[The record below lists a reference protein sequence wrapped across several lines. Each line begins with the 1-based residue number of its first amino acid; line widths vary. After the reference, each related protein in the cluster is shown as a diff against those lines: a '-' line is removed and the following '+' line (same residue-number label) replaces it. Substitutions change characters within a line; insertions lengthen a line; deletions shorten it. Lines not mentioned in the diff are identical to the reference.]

1 MTTYKQPEKDKSRVL
16 LWNHAVESL
25 TSLRDSNRILN
36 TTYMEHLWLY
46 CQQQLNEKLDIEAFI
61 QWKQYA
67 DICYQTKKPEELK
80 IAFFCG
86 NEPENDVKHLL
97 GLGVRIEN
105 IYAFECDS
113 NLFNLAVKSLHNTY
127 PLLKIYKGKIEV
139 FAELQN
145 TKFDIVYLDFTG
157 SLFKEYKVVLKM
169 LDLNALN
176 DMSILAINTTYPD
189 KTEENIEILTNF
201 FYNDTFFESSVLTSN
216 DTEEEN
222 SKVQRAEGCDALGID
237 IENLRSIID
246 MNFENAYSAFQ
257 TALIIDYANRHKPA
271 YEVFKQD
278 MLSKRLINSKVIAKK
293 EDFFRNFHDVLIQ
306 ESFMD
311 GQRLP
316 SNQYLE
322 DEFIEKLS
330 NGTKRSRLECIKIA
344 EVFLQSPYSHSL
356 PVWNKIEEHIKH
368 GASSDNDIDD
378 EYIDVD
384 FKQVVTPEV
393 NQVISEINNW
403 FYGQCRFCDV
413 PMAHLWLEL
422 LLFHYGHPY
431 HTNIGNHK
439 RYSYTAKKRKMCLDI
454 FTLDKCRT
462 LYDWIPML
470 EYFIYDMQDNNR
482 QMITRM
488 CIDAIGKQLLHI
500 VDEIFE
506 GSALVGINEFEWSIN
521 KELPNREE
529 ISVKKNQENIFLRM
543 INTLRDKFRKIRI
556 F

>member
-454 FTLDKCRT
+454 FTLT
-462 LYDWIPML
+462 
-470 EYFIYDMQDNNR
+470 
-482 QMITRM
+482 
-488 CIDAIGKQLLHI
+488 
-500 VDEIFE
+500 
-506 GSALVGINEFEWSIN
+506 
-521 KELPNREE
+521 
-529 ISVKKNQENIFLRM
+529 
-543 INTLRDKFRKIRI
+543 
-556 F
+556 

>member
-67 DICYQTKKPEELK
+67 DICYKTKKPEELK

-543 INTLRDKFRKIRI
+543 IKTLRDKFRKIRI

>member
-1 MTTYKQPEKDKSRVL
+1 
-16 LWNHAVESL
+16 
-25 TSLRDSNRILN
+25 
-36 TTYMEHLWLY
+36 
-46 CQQQLNEKLDIEAFI
+46 
-61 QWKQYA
+61 
-67 DICYQTKKPEELK
+67 
-80 IAFFCG
+80 
-86 NEPENDVKHLL
+86 
-97 GLGVRIEN
+97 
-105 IYAFECDS
+105 
-113 NLFNLAVKSLHNTY
+113 
-127 PLLKIYKGKIEV
+127 
-139 FAELQN
+139 
-145 TKFDIVYLDFTG
+145 
-157 SLFKEYKVVLKM
+157 
-169 LDLNALN
+169 
-176 DMSILAINTTYPD
+176 
-189 KTEENIEILTNF
+189 
-201 FYNDTFFESSVLTSN
+201 
-216 DTEEEN
+216 
-222 SKVQRAEGCDALGID
+222 
-237 IENLRSIID
+237 
-246 MNFENAYSAFQ
+246 
-257 TALIIDYANRHKPA
+257 
-271 YEVFKQD
+271 
-278 MLSKRLINSKVIAKK
+278 INSKVIAKK

-543 INTLRDKFRKIRI
+543 IKTLRDKFRKIRI

>member
-46 CQQQLNEKLDIEAFI
+46 CQQQLNEKLGIEAFI

-543 INTLRDKFRKIRI
+543 IKTLRDKFRKIRI

>member
-1 MTTYKQPEKDKSRVL
+1 MTTYKQPEKDKSRIL

-105 IYAFECDS
+105 IYAFECDLS
-113 NLFNLAVKSLHNTY
+113 LFNQAVKSLHNTY
-127 PLLKIYKGKIEV
+127 PLLKIYKGKIED

-169 LDLNALN
+169 LDLNALSE
-176 DMSILAINTTYPD
+176 MSILAVNTTYPD
-189 KTEENIEILTNF
+189 KTEENIERLINF
-201 FYNDTFFESSVLTSN
+201 FYNDTFFESSVLTNN
-216 DTEEEN
+216 DTEEKD
-222 SKVQRAEGCDALGID
+222 SKVHRVEGCDTWGID

-293 EDFFRNFHDVLIQ
+293 EDFFRNFHNVLIQ
-306 ESFMD
+306 EFFMD

-316 SNQYLE
+316 SNQYSE
-322 DEFIEKLS
+322 DGFIEKLS
-330 NGTKRSRLECIKIA
+330 NGTKRSRLECMKIA

-356 PVWNKIEEHIKH
+356 TVWDKIKEHIKN
-368 GASSDNDIDD
+368 GASDDTDD

-384 FKQVVTPEV
+384 FKQVVTSEV
-393 NQVISEINNW
+393 KQVISEINNW

-454 FTLDKCRT
+454 FTLDKCRA

-482 QMITRM
+482 QMIMRM
-488 CIDAIGKQLLHI
+488 CMDTIGKQLLHI

-543 INTLRDKFRKIRI
+543 IKTLRDKFRKIRI

>member
-1 MTTYKQPEKDKSRVL
+1 MTTYKQPEKDKSRIL

-67 DICYQTKKPEELK
+67 DICYQTKRPEELK

-113 NLFNLAVKSLHNTY
+113 SLFNQAVKSLHNTY
-127 PLLKIYKGKIEV
+127 PLLKIYKGKIED

-169 LDLNALN
+169 LDLNALS
-176 DMSILAINTTYPD
+176 DMSILAVNTTYPD
-189 KTEENIEILTNF
+189 KTEENIERLINF

-216 DTEEEN
+216 DTEEKD
-222 SKVQRAEGCDALGID
+222 SKVHRVEGCDTWGID

-293 EDFFRNFHDVLIQ
+293 EDFFRNFHNVLIQ
-306 ESFMD
+306 EFFMD

-316 SNQYLE
+316 SNQYSE
-322 DEFIEKLS
+322 DGFIEKLS
-330 NGTKRSRLECIKIA
+330 NGTKRSRLECMKIA

-356 PVWNKIEEHIKH
+356 TVWDKIKEHIKN
-368 GASSDNDIDD
+368 GASDDTDD

-384 FKQVVTPEV
+384 FKQVVTSEV
-393 NQVISEINNW
+393 KQVISEINNW

-454 FTLDKCRT
+454 FTLDKCRA

-488 CIDAIGKQLLHI
+488 CMDAIGKQLLHI
-500 VDEIFE
+500 VDEILE

-543 INTLRDKFRKIRI
+543 IKTLRDKFRKIRI

>member
-1 MTTYKQPEKDKSRVL
+1 MTTYKQPEKDKSRIL

-113 NLFNLAVKSLHNTY
+113 SLFNQAVKSLHNTY
-127 PLLKIYKGKIEV
+127 PLLKIYKGKIED

-169 LDLNALN
+169 LDLNALS
-176 DMSILAINTTYPD
+176 DMSILAVNTTYPD

-543 INTLRDKFRKIRI
+543 IKTLRDKFRKIRI

>member
-1 MTTYKQPEKDKSRVL
+1 MTTYKQPEKDKSRIL

-67 DICYQTKKPEELK
+67 DICYKTKKPEELK

-113 NLFNLAVKSLHNTY
+113 NLFNQAVKSLHNTY

-176 DMSILAINTTYPD
+176 DMSILAVNTTYPD
-189 KTEENIEILTNF
+189 KTEENIDILTNF

-222 SKVQRAEGCDALGID
+222 SKVQRVEGCDAMGID

-293 EDFFRNFHDVLIQ
+293 EELFRKFHDVLIQ
-306 ESFMD
+306 EAFMD
-311 GQRLP
+311 AQRFP
-316 SNQYLE
+316 SSQYLE

-330 NGTKRSRLECIKIA
+330 NGTKRSRLECMKIA
-344 EVFLQSPYSHSL
+344 EVFLQSPYSHSS
-356 PVWNKIEEHIKH
+356 PDWNKIKEHIKH
-368 GASSDNDIDD
+368 GSSSDNDIDD

-454 FTLDKCRT
+454 FTLDKCRA

-506 GSALVGINEFEWSIN
+506 GSALVGINDFEWSIN

-529 ISVKKNQENIFLRM
+529 ISVKKNQKNIFLRM
-543 INTLRDKFRKIRI
+543 IKTLRDKFRKIRI

>member
-176 DMSILAINTTYPD
+176 DMSILAINTTYLD

-543 INTLRDKFRKIRI
+543 IKTLRDKFRKIRI

>member
-25 TSLRDSNRILN
+25 TSLRDNNRILN

-543 INTLRDKFRKIRI
+543 IKTLRDKFRKIRI

>member
-46 CQQQLNEKLDIEAFI
+46 CQQQLNEKLDIEALI

-67 DICYQTKKPEELK
+67 DISYQTKKPEELK

-176 DMSILAINTTYPD
+176 DMSILVINTTYPD

-368 GASSDNDIDD
+368 GSSSDNDIDD

-543 INTLRDKFRKIRI
+543 IKTLRDKFRKIRI

>member
-403 FYGQCRFCDV
+403 FYGNVVFVMYQWHIFGLNYFC
-413 PMAHLWLEL
+413 
-422 LLFHYGHPY
+422 
-431 HTNIGNHK
+431 
-439 RYSYTAKKRKMCLDI
+439 
-454 FTLDKCRT
+454 
-462 LYDWIPML
+462 
-470 EYFIYDMQDNNR
+470 FIMD
-482 QMITRM
+482 T
-488 CIDAIGKQLLHI
+488 HI
-500 VDEIFE
+500 IQ
-506 GSALVGINEFEWSIN
+506 
-521 KELPNREE
+521 
-529 ISVKKNQENIFLRM
+529 ISVI
-543 INTLRDKFRKIRI
+543 INAIRI
-556 F
+556 QRKKEKCA

>member
-1 MTTYKQPEKDKSRVL
+1 MTTYKQPEKDKSRIL

-113 NLFNLAVKSLHNTY
+113 SLFNQAVKSLHNTY
-127 PLLKIYKGKIEV
+127 PLLKIYKGKIED

-169 LDLNALN
+169 LDLNALS
-176 DMSILAINTTYPD
+176 DMSILAVNTTYPD
-189 KTEENIEILTNF
+189 KTEENIERLINF

-216 DTEEEN
+216 DTEEKD
-222 SKVQRAEGCDALGID
+222 SKVHRVEGCDTWGID

-293 EDFFRNFHDVLIQ
+293 EDFFRNFHNVLIQ
-306 ESFMD
+306 EFFMD

-316 SNQYLE
+316 SNQYSE
-322 DEFIEKLS
+322 DGFIEKLS
-330 NGTKRSRLECIKIA
+330 NGTKRSRLECMKIA

-356 PVWNKIEEHIKH
+356 TVWDKIKEHIKN
-368 GASSDNDIDD
+368 GASDDTDD

-384 FKQVVTPEV
+384 FKQVVTSEV
-393 NQVISEINNW
+393 KQVISEINNW

-454 FTLDKCRT
+454 FTLDKCRA

-488 CIDAIGKQLLHI
+488 CMDAIGKQLLHI
-500 VDEIFE
+500 VDEILE

-543 INTLRDKFRKIRI
+543 IKTLRDKFRKIRI

>member
-1 MTTYKQPEKDKSRVL
+1 MTTYKQPEKDKSRIL

-113 NLFNLAVKSLHNTY
+113 NLFNQAVKSLHNTY

-176 DMSILAINTTYPD
+176 DMSILAVNTTYPD
-189 KTEENIEILTNF
+189 KTEENIDILTNF

-222 SKVQRAEGCDALGID
+222 SKVQRVEGCDAMGID

-293 EDFFRNFHDVLIQ
+293 EELFRKFHDVLIQ
-306 ESFMD
+306 EAFMD
-311 GQRLP
+311 AQRFP
-316 SNQYLE
+316 SSQYLE

-330 NGTKRSRLECIKIA
+330 NGTKRSRLECMKIA
-344 EVFLQSPYSHSL
+344 EVFLQSPYSHSS
-356 PVWNKIEEHIKH
+356 PDWNKIKEHIKH
-368 GASSDNDIDD
+368 GSSSDNDIDD

-454 FTLDKCRT
+454 FTLDKCRA

-506 GSALVGINEFEWSIN
+506 GSALVGINDFEWSIN
-521 KELPNREE
+521 NELPNREE
-529 ISVKKNQENIFLRM
+529 ISVKKN
-543 INTLRDKFRKIRI
+543 
-556 F
+556 

>member
-1 MTTYKQPEKDKSRVL
+1 M
-16 LWNHAVESL
+16 
-25 TSLRDSNRILN
+25 
-36 TTYMEHLWLY
+36 
-46 CQQQLNEKLDIEAFI
+46 
-61 QWKQYA
+61 
-67 DICYQTKKPEELK
+67 
-80 IAFFCG
+80 
-86 NEPENDVKHLL
+86 L

-543 INTLRDKFRKIRI
+543 IKTLRDKFRKIRI

>member
-139 FAELQN
+139 QN

-543 INTLRDKFRKIRI
+543 IKTLRDKFRKIRI

>member
-113 NLFNLAVKSLHNTY
+113 NLFNQAVKSLHNTY

-176 DMSILAINTTYPD
+176 DMSILAVNTTYPD
-189 KTEENIEILTNF
+189 KTEENIDILTNF

-330 NGTKRSRLECIKIA
+330 NGTKRSRLECMKIA
-344 EVFLQSPYSHSL
+344 EVFLQSPYSHSS
-356 PVWNKIEEHIKH
+356 PDWNKIKEHIKH
-368 GASSDNDIDD
+368 GSSSDNDIDD

-543 INTLRDKFRKIRI
+543 IKTLRDKFRKIRI

>member
-46 CQQQLNEKLDIEAFI
+46 CQQLLNEKLDIEAFI

-543 INTLRDKFRKIRI
+543 IKTLRDKFRKIRI

>member
-356 PVWNKIEEHIKH
+356 PVWNIIEEHIKH

-543 INTLRDKFRKIRI
+543 IKTLRDKFRKIRI

>member
-1 MTTYKQPEKDKSRVL
+1 MTTYKQPEKDKSRIL

-113 NLFNLAVKSLHNTY
+113 NLFNQAVKSLHNTY

-176 DMSILAINTTYPD
+176 DMSILAVNTTYPD
-189 KTEENIEILTNF
+189 KTEENIDILTNF

-222 SKVQRAEGCDALGID
+222 SKVQRVEGCDAMGID

-330 NGTKRSRLECIKIA
+330 NGTKRSRLECMKIA
-344 EVFLQSPYSHSL
+344 EVFLQSPYSHSS
-356 PVWNKIEEHIKH
+356 PDWNKIKEHIKH
-368 GASSDNDIDD
+368 GSSSDNDIDD

-543 INTLRDKFRKIRI
+543 IKTLRDKFRKIRI

>member
-1 MTTYKQPEKDKSRVL
+1 MTTYKQPEKDKSRFL
-16 LWNHAVESL
+16 LWNHAVKSL

-67 DICYQTKKPEELK
+67 DICYQTKKLEELK

-113 NLFNLAVKSLHNTY
+113 NLFNQAVKSLHHTY

-169 LDLNALN
+169 FDLNALN
-176 DMSILAINTTYPD
+176 DMSILAVNTTYPD
-189 KTEENIEILTNF
+189 KTEKNIEVLTNF

-222 SKVQRAEGCDALGID
+222 SKVQRVEGCDAMGID

-246 MNFENAYSAFQ
+246 LNFENAYSAFQ

-278 MLSKRLINSKVIAKK
+278 MLSKRLINSNVITKK
-293 EDFFRNFHDVLIQ
+293 KDLLRNFHNVLIQ

-316 SNQYLE
+316 SSQYLE

-330 NGTKRSRLECIKIA
+330 NGTKRSRLECMKIA
-344 EVFLQSPYSHSL
+344 EVFLQSPYSHSS
-356 PVWNKIEEHIKH
+356 PDWNKIEEHIKH
-368 GASSDNDIDD
+368 GAISDNDIDD

-393 NQVISEINNW
+393 NLVISEINNW

-454 FTLDKCRT
+454 FTLDKCRA

-488 CIDAIGKQLLHI
+488 CIDAIGKQLLNI
-500 VDEIFE
+500 ANEIFE

-521 KELPNREE
+521 KKLPNREE
-529 ISVKKNQENIFLRM
+529 ISVKRIQENIFLRM
-543 INTLRDKFRKIRI
+543 IKTFRDKFRKNRI

>member
-1 MTTYKQPEKDKSRVL
+1 
-16 LWNHAVESL
+16 
-25 TSLRDSNRILN
+25 
-36 TTYMEHLWLY
+36 
-46 CQQQLNEKLDIEAFI
+46 
-61 QWKQYA
+61 
-67 DICYQTKKPEELK
+67 
-80 IAFFCG
+80 
-86 NEPENDVKHLL
+86 
-97 GLGVRIEN
+97 
-105 IYAFECDS
+105 
-113 NLFNLAVKSLHNTY
+113 
-127 PLLKIYKGKIEV
+127 
-139 FAELQN
+139 
-145 TKFDIVYLDFTG
+145 
-157 SLFKEYKVVLKM
+157 M

-521 KELPNREE
+521 NELPNREE

-543 INTLRDKFRKIRI
+543 IKTLRDKFRKIRI

>member
-61 QWKQYA
+61 QWMQYA

-543 INTLRDKFRKIRI
+543 IKTLRDKFRKIRI

>member
-176 DMSILAINTTYPD
+176 DMSILVINTTYPD